1 MKSTVPQRL
10 WRVIVPSTLALI
22 ALTLPASAQ
31 LGGVKSPAKNNSSP
45 AGGSQA
51 LGDGCGG
58 GDTSSLLIPLDGTF
72 DVVPFW
78 YGSAPCYRNDDGFTA
93 EMPLE
98 FDLEFFGETHEGVYI
113 NNNGNLS
120 FGGGFW
126 AYSAEGFPIEDFPMI
141 APFWGDVDTHYN
153 SGGVVYYRSEPN
165 RFVVTWDNVGYY
177 NSNDDL
183 LNTFQVIL
191 TDGSDPLIG
200 LGNNV
205 CFSYGDMQWTTGDA
219 SYGEGGFGGVPATV
233 GANRGD
239 GTDYFL
245 VGRFDHPGEDYDGP
259 VGDNDGVD
267 YLDNR
272 VIAFNTGSE
281 NTAPIVVDGPEG
293 CVGGV
298 AGDTVSV
305 TYTVIGPE
313 DDQTIVG
320 WDISEDN
327 FPAGADLH
335 AITDQSLGIYTATL
349 EWNTTQYDAGEYWCL
364 MTFTDNGNPP
374 LSTSV
379 EACFEINATES
390 DEILGDAGQFNV
402 YSTRQLTIENAQV
415 SGRIGAEKNFFISQS
430 SIAYGDVP
438 ADVDS
443 MASGRAVWAESGVLN
458 NGNIVAELHLDHLE
472 NTFHL
477 ANSTEEPRVD
487 DDAWDHEAMSAA
499 LYMNSA
505 TYGAMLPTGLV
516 TEDGFG
522 NLTLMGSGQN
532 PEIFLVTDDQLED
545 ASHVAV
551 TADPDANVLIN
562 VEGGRVSPSNF
573 GFEVHGTSANR
584 VLLNMFEAWEIDF
597 SQTSLNASI
606 LAPDSGAY
614 ISNIAVSGNIVARW
628 IELLNMDASGDLLV
642 GSIPSTNSFTYSLPM
657 QSLGDTLLHNLVVLP
672 IELGDE
678 VNISRQTLDGE
689 ASFQVKF
696 ESSKARSYR
705 ADKIARITLAN
716 GFKPEH
722 VELGDTLGVPVHFL
736 EDGPL
741 GGDDLISLSREGVD
755 TSQRGLHLLEL
766 LGNDLAGTSGM
777 DAGSLRVVSSPEHG
791 VVRTIPGTGQV
802 WYAWPDDKD
811 WQRDRFQYVVQDN
824 NGVTSQRVSVL
835 IVR

>member
-1 MKSTVPQRL
+1 MKSTVSPRL
-10 WRVIVPSTLALI
+10 WRGIVPSTLALI
-22 ALTLPASAQ
+22 TLTLLAAAQ
-31 LGGVKSPAKNNSSP
+31 LG
-45 AGGSQA
+45 
-51 LGDGCGG
+51 D
-58 GDTSSLLIPLDGTF
+58 
-72 DVVPFW
+72 
-78 YGSAPCYRNDDGFTA
+78 
-93 EMPLE
+93 E
-98 FDLEFFGETHEGVYI
+98 
-113 NNNGNLS
+113 
-120 FGGGFW
+120 
-126 AYSAEGFPIEDFPMI
+126 
-141 APFWGDVDTHYN
+141 
-153 SGGVVYYRSEPN
+153 
-165 RFVVTWDNVGYY
+165 
-177 NSNDDL
+177 
-183 LNTFQVIL
+183 
-191 TDGSDPLIG
+191 
-200 LGNNV
+200 
-205 CFSYGDMQWTTGDA
+205 
-219 SYGEGGFGGVPATV
+219 
-233 GANRGD
+233 
-239 GTDYFL
+239 
-245 VGRFDHPGEDYDGP
+245 
-259 VGDNDGVD
+259 
-267 YLDNR
+267 
-272 VIAFNTGSE
+272 E
-281 NTAPIVVDGPEG
+281 NTAPIVVNGPDG

-298 AGDTVSV
+298 AGESVSASF
-305 TYTVIGPE
+305 TVIGPE
-313 DDQTIVG
+313 GDQTVDWFIA
-320 WDISEDN
+320 EDN
-327 FPAGADLH
+327 FPEGADFDYEESVSPG
-335 AITDQSLGIYTATL
+335 TTTTTVT
-349 EWNTTQYDAGEYWCL
+349 WNTTQYDAGEYWCQID
-364 MTFTDNGNPP
+364 FIDNGNPP
-374 LSTSV
+374 LTTSANV
-379 EACFEINATES
+379 CFEVNLSES

-415 SGRIGAEKNFFISQS
+415 SGRIGAEKNFFISQAT
-430 SIAYGDVP
+430 IAYGDVP

-443 MASGRAVWAESGVLN
+443 MASGRVVWAESGVLQ

-472 NTFHL
+472 DTFHL

-628 IELLNMDASGDLLV
+628 IELLNMDAQGDLLI

>member
-1 MKSTVPQRL
+1 MKSTVSPRL
-10 WRVIVPSTLALI
+10 WRGIVPSTLALI
-22 ALTLPASAQ
+22 TLTLLAAAQ
-31 LGGVKSPAKNNSSP
+31 LG
-45 AGGSQA
+45 
-51 LGDGCGG
+51 D
-58 GDTSSLLIPLDGTF
+58 
-72 DVVPFW
+72 
-78 YGSAPCYRNDDGFTA
+78 
-93 EMPLE
+93 E
-98 FDLEFFGETHEGVYI
+98 
-113 NNNGNLS
+113 
-120 FGGGFW
+120 
-126 AYSAEGFPIEDFPMI
+126 
-141 APFWGDVDTHYN
+141 
-153 SGGVVYYRSEPN
+153 
-165 RFVVTWDNVGYY
+165 
-177 NSNDDL
+177 
-183 LNTFQVIL
+183 
-191 TDGSDPLIG
+191 
-200 LGNNV
+200 
-205 CFSYGDMQWTTGDA
+205 
-219 SYGEGGFGGVPATV
+219 
-233 GANRGD
+233 
-239 GTDYFL
+239 
-245 VGRFDHPGEDYDGP
+245 
-259 VGDNDGVD
+259 
-267 YLDNR
+267 
-272 VIAFNTGSE
+272 E
-281 NTAPIVVDGPEG
+281 NTAPIVVNGPDG

-298 AGDTVSV
+298 AGESVSASF
-305 TYTVIGPE
+305 TVIGPE
-313 DDQTIVG
+313 GDQTVDWFIA
-320 WDISEDN
+320 EDN
-327 FPAGADLH
+327 FPEGADFDYEESVSPG
-335 AITDQSLGIYTATL
+335 TTTTTVT
-349 EWNTTQYDAGEYWCL
+349 WNTTQYDAGEYWCQID
-364 MTFTDNGNPP
+364 FIDNGNPP
-374 LSTSV
+374 LTTSANV
-379 EACFEINATES
+379 CFEVNLSES

-415 SGRIGAEKNFFISQS
+415 SGRIGAEKNFFISQAT
-430 SIAYGDVP
+430 IAYGDVP

-443 MASGRAVWAESGVLN
+443 MASGRVVWAESGVLQ

-472 NTFHL
+472 DTFHL

-522 NLTLMGSGQN
+522 NLNLIGGGQN
-532 PEIFLVTDDQLED
+532 PEIFLVTDAQLED

-777 DAGSLRVVSSPEHG
+777 DTGSLRVVSTPEHG